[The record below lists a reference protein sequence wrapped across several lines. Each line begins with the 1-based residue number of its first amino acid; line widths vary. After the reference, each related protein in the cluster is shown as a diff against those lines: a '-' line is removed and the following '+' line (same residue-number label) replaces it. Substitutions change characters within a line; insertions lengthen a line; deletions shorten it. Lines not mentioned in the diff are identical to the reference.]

1 MKSVI
6 LVLMFSLFISCGKN
20 NKSGANVNGKDANG
34 QYGSL
39 ATEQNKGI
47 LFSDNNYPSL
57 FKLEFLKN
65 KTYRVFDIYSS
76 GLSERLSGSWSVKG
90 TSVVLKNLGE
100 ATYYDLSVND
110 VKSRCIQITD
120 KTLNRSMKITMDQ
133 AGIDTRSGYRLS
145 FCRR

>member
-20 NKSGANVNGKDANG
+20 NESGANVNGRDANG

-39 ATEQNKGI
+39 ATEEGRGI

-65 KTYRVFDIYSS
+65 NTYRVFDIYNS
-76 GLSERLSGSWSVKG
+76 GLAERLSGSWSVKG

-100 ATYYDLSVND
+100 AIYYDLSVNG